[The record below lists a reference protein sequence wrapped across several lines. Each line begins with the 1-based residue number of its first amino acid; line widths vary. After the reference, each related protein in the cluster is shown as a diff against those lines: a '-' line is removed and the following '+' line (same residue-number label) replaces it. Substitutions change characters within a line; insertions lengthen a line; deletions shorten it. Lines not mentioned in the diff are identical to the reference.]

1 LPALQNGA
9 LSKKIDELEGWM
21 LTQPQA
27 PCNVRHRF
35 ALGLYIREVTILADT
50 YAIGHHQKREH
61 MNVMLTG
68 SVTII
73 REDGSH
79 EYLVAPQ
86 SFVAPPGRK
95 VGYIHEDMVWLNI
108 YATEETDIDTLE
120 AMFLEKSPTYQ
131 AQDSPPLLTH
141 DGDFEQMLC
150 DLGVTAQQV
159 REQSEETSDQI
170 PFPNGDYKV
179 KVGPSRI
186 EGTGLLATSDIEA
199 GEFICHARIYGKRT
213 PAGRYINH
221 SRTPNAEMMDL
232 AGDILVRALRDIPGS
247 RGGQDG
253 EEITVDYRQ
262 ARLVCQA

>member
-1 LPALQNGA
+1 
-9 LSKKIDELEGWM
+9 
-21 LTQPQA
+21 
-27 PCNVRHRF
+27 
-35 ALGLYIREVTILADT
+35 
-50 YAIGHHQKREH
+50 
-61 MNVMLTG
+61 
-68 SVTII
+68 
-73 REDGSH
+73 
-79 EYLVAPQ
+79 
-86 SFVAPPGRK
+86 
-95 VGYIHEDMVWLNI
+95 MVWLNI